1 MKTLSDSDFAHVLK
15 DGTKLKRPSEIKTP
29 LPTILKILKKPT
41 MTGNQN
47 QKTTSFQPKQT
58 QILFTILLRRFL
70 ISKRKWRIR
79 RKMGDFPN
87 AIWTFLR
94 LWDLHLFCTGRGG
107 ILKLPRSSSR
117 NPNNQSLNPELTHF
131 FRKFAGFDQKVLI
144 CILLFVIPKKPMC
157 SFLSRNSTN

>member
-79 RKMGDFPN
+79 RKIEDFLN

-94 LWDLHLFCTGRGG
+94 LWDLHLFSTGRGAF
-107 ILKLPRSSSR
+107 KNFKDQRSCTRHLTTNSLSFV
-117 NPNNQSLNPELTHF
+117 QSC
-131 FRKFAGFDQKVLI
+131 G
-144 CILLFVIPKKPMC
+144 
-157 SFLSRNSTN
+157 